1 MAETDMIKGHSR
13 FLDDFSGPFSSAT
26 SGLIASKCIYTTGDG
41 ATVTRLAINGGA
53 ARLTIAA
60 DEADVASVFGP
71 RQYEPDE
78 AGLVVMQVRV
88 RINTAIASSSVFIG
102 FTDSDADTRVAENE
116 DGVLDIIATD
126 LFGVLLEAEQDGTL
140 GSIGAGNDVDD
151 VFVAFTNMEADWANA
166 EWHTIRIEADSGGN
180 TARTLVRMRVYVD
193 GKVMNQGTS
202 DDALGWRSLTARS
215 SIVYCPVV
223 SADARA
229 VAYTVDIA
237 ELYSDGGIGIVFD

>member
-13 FLDDFSGPFSSAT
+13 FLDDFSEAFSSAANA
-26 SGLIASKCIYTTGDG
+26 LRASKCVYTTADG
-41 ATVTRLAINGGA
+41 ATVTRLVINGGA

-60 DEADVASVFGP
+60 DELDVASVFGP
-71 RQYEPDE
+71 TQYEPDE

-116 DGVLDIIATD
+116 DGTLDIIATD

-151 VFVAFTNMEADWANA
+151 AFTAFTNMEADWGNA
-166 EWHTIRIEADSGGN
+166 QWHTVRIEADSGGN
-180 TARTLVRMRVYVD
+180 AARTIVRMRVYVD
-193 GKVMNQGTS
+193 GQRMNQGTA
-202 DDALGWRSLTARS
+202 DDALGWRNLTARS
-215 SIVYCPVV
+215 SITYCPCV
-223 SADARA
+223 SADARN

-237 ELYSDGGIGIVFD
+237 ELYADGGLGIIFD